1 MVAFMLSIWLDMM
14 SRTTK
19 DIIEPWITR
28 LVVDVCDLWVFFGK
42 PVQSTMDMSADMHTD
57 VRGKMLVIMLAINT
71 ETEVGSTRVL
81 LRIGLEVDPELM
93 ALVAI
98 ANVTCVLG
106 IAVKAGLD
114 EMRCISGHGLV

>member
-1 MVAFMLSIWLDMM
+1 MITFVLSIGLDMM

-28 LVVDVCDLWVFFGK
+28 LVMNVCDLWVFFGK
-42 PVQSTMDMSADMHTD
+42 PIQSSMDMSADMHTD
-57 VRGKMLVIMLAINT
+57 VRGEMLVIMLTINT
-71 ETEVGSTRVL
+71 EAEMGSTRVL
-81 LRIGLEVDPELM
+81 LRIGLKVDPKLM

-106 IAVKAGLD
+106 IAVEASLD
-114 EMRCISGHGLV
+114 EVRGISGHGLV